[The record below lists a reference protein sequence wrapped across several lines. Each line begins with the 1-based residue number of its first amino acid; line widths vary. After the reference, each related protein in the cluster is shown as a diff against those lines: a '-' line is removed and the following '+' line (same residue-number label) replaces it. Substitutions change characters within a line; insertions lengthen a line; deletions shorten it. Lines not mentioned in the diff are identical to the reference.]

1 MLTTILML
9 SIPYRT
15 VFYHCIIQVEMT
27 TGATIHT
34 TEGLEMTVT
43 RRTIPPIIPNL
54 ETKELTFDDNQQLN
68 SNLLEATSA
77 TSSVP
82 EEDQQ
87 GEVSAIPVS

>member
-1 MLTTILML
+1 MLTTLLML
-9 SIPYRT
+9 SNPYRT
-15 VFYHCIIQVEMT
+15 VLYRCVEQVEMT

-43 RRTIPPIIPNL
+43 RRIIPPIIPNL
-54 ETKELTFDDNQQLN
+54 ETKELTFP
-68 SNLLEATSA
+68 NLMEVTSA